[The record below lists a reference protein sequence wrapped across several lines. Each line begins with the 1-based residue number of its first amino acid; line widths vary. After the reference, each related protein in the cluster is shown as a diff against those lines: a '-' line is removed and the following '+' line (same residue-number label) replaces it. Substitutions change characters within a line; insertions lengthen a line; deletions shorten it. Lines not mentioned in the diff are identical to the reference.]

1 MSNDKQL
8 LETFTK
14 ELRKFGVKNILNQQ
28 QIANQLHISN
38 YDFITIQ
45 ILEETGPITAG
56 EIAKRTGISTGS
68 VTALLDRLEKE
79 HYIRRERDPNDRRK
93 VLIVPQYDD
102 KQDVQELYNDLNL
115 SMLGLFQSYDSSE
128 QGAIIDFLE
137 KASDILENNREQNNL
152 PKIK

>member
-8 LETFTK
+8 LETFTT

-28 QIANQLHISN
+28 QIANQLNISN

-79 HYIRRERDPNDRRK
+79 HYIQRERDPDDRRK
-93 VLIVPQYDD
+93 VLIVPQYND
-102 KQDVQELYNDLNL
+102 KQDVQELYNDLNH
-115 SMLGLFQSYDSSE
+115 SMLGLFQSYDTSE
-128 QGAIIDFLE
+128 QRAIIDFLE
-137 KASDILENNREQNNL
+137 KASEVLETNREQNGL
-152 PKIK
+152 RKIK

>member
-1 MSNDKQL
+1 MSNNKQRL
-8 LETFTK
+8 NAFTT

-28 QIANQLHISN
+28 QIANQLNISN

-102 KQDVQELYNDLNL
+102 KKDVQVLYNNLNHD
-115 SMLGLFQSYDSSE
+115 MLDLFQSYDSSE
-128 QGAIIDFLE
+128 QQAIVDFLE
-137 KASDILENNREQNNL
+137 KASGVLEDNREQGIL
-152 PKIK
+152 RKM